1 MNNDL
6 NVWVL
11 THKKNKYDLNDA
23 NHINLQVGAAIN
35 NEHIYDYRDNI
46 GENIS
51 EKNPIYLETTGH
63 YCVWKNF
70 NTSKYV
76 GFEHYRRHFDLSK
89 KDIETIL

>member
-1 MNNDL
+1 MNSDL

-35 NEHIYDYRDNI
+35 NERIYDYRDNI

-51 EKNPIYLETTGH
+51 EKNPIY
-63 YCVWKNF
+63 
-70 NTSKYV
+70 
-76 GFEHYRRHFDLSK
+76 
-89 KDIETIL
+89 

>member
-51 EKNPIYLETTGH
+51 EKNLEN
-63 YCVWKNF
+63 K
-70 NTSKYV
+70 
-76 GFEHYRRHFDLSK
+76 L
-89 KDIETIL
+89 